1 MINDNPNSKCRPAV
15 VAAIAAG
22 LLVFISGLT
31 HRGLAALLL
40 TPTSNSPIDPNALE
54 GFPMQIGDWTGQDIP
69 LDETILR
76 KIGADA
82 YINRRYSHR
91 NAGESV
97 SLFVAASGVTTGTL
111 VGHPPEI
118 CNVVA
123 GSTLTDDQSMEL
135 PLDDGTMLPC
145 KILQFSRGG
154 ALDPE
159 KKTVL
164 YYYMA
169 DGQFCGDRSVLRAR
183 VRRGSNIVNCVA
195 QVQIAAS
202 SVETATAD
210 AATRLVC
217 AFAADSASLITMLF
231 VDLEKDRNSSQS
243 QESLEGK

>member
-1 MINDNPNSKCRPAV
+1 MINDNPNTKCRPAV
-15 VAAIAAG
+15 VAAIAAS

-31 HRGLAALLL
+31 YRVLAARLL
-40 TPTSNSPIDPNALE
+40 TPTSNSPIDTNALE
-54 GFPMQIGDWTGQDIP
+54 GFPMQIGDWTGQDLP
-69 LDETILR
+69 LDETIPR
-76 KIGADA
+76 QIGADA

-91 NAGESV
+91 SGIGSV
-97 SLFVAASGVTTGTL
+97 SLFIAATGVTRML
-111 VGHPPEI
+111 VGHPPEV

-145 KILQFSRGG
+145 RILQFSRGS

-169 DGQFCGDRSVLRAR
+169 DSQFCGDRSALRSK

-202 SVETATAD
+202 SAETATAD
-210 AATRLVC
+210 SATRLAC
-217 AFAADSASLITMLF
+217 AFAADSASSITMLF
-231 VDLEKDRNSSQS
+231 EDLEKDRNSRQS
-243 QESLEGK
+243 HELLEGK

>member
-15 VAAIAAG
+15 AAAITASFMI
-22 LLVFISGLT
+22 LILGLT
-31 HRGLAALLL
+31 YRVLAARLL
-40 TPTSNSPIDPNALE
+40 TPVSNSPIDPNALD
-54 GFPMQIGDWTGQDIP
+54 GFPMQIGDWTGQDLP
-69 LDETILR
+69 LDETIPR
-76 KIGADA
+76 QIGADA

-91 NAGESV
+91 SGIGSV
-97 SLFVAASGVTTGTL
+97 SLFIAATGVTRML

-123 GSTLTDDQSMEL
+123 GSTLTDDQSVEL

-145 KILQFSRGG
+145 RILQFSRGSV
-154 ALDPE
+154 LDPE

-169 DGQFCGDRSVLRAR
+169 EGQFCGNRSALRSK

-202 SVETATAD
+202 SAETATAD
-210 AATRLVC
+210 SATRLAC
-217 AFAADSASLITMLF
+217 AFAADSASSITMLF
-231 VDLEKDRNSSQS
+231 EDLEKDRSSSQS
-243 QESLEGK
+243 HELLEGK